1 MGGGANRAERG
12 AAFLIALGGLALI
25 SALAAAALTLTT
37 APASRAAAAVERAKA
52 ERAAE
57 AAIHRLAV
65 AFTRPEE
72 RAQAPRDGAVVATSF
87 EGVML
92 TLSAQD
98 ALGLI
103 DINLASSEVL
113 TRLLTVTGAPA
124 EEAETIA
131 EAWVDARGRIGRRG
145 FTSLEEALAAT
156 PPDLIAAA
164 RAALAHATVWSGEP
178 GVDPTA
184 ATAPAL
190 AAAADLPLDV
200 AQSYVAARAFEGP
213 LTPLPP
219 EADLSSLRRSEGR
232 VARLSVRVETDRG
245 GRAALTVVIERTGS
259 PRAPIR
265 FLSWR

>member
-1 MGGGANRAERG
+1 MNRSERG

-25 SALAAAALTLTT
+25 SALAASALSLTT
-37 APASRAAAAVERAKA
+37 APASRASAAIERAKA

-72 RAQAPRDGAVVATSF
+72 RAQAPRDGGVVATSF
-87 EGVML
+87 EGAAL
-92 TLSAQD
+92 TISAQD

-103 DINLASSEVL
+103 DVNLASEGVL
-113 TRLLTVTGAPA
+113 IRLLSVTGAA
-124 EEAETIA
+124 Q
-131 EAWVDARGRIGRRG
+131 VDAEIIAAAWLDGRATNGRRG
-145 FTSLEEALAAT
+145 FTSLEEVMVAT
-156 PPDLIAAA
+156 PAEYAAPA
-164 RAALAHATVWSGEP
+164 QAALAHATVWSGEP

-190 AAAADLPLDV
+190 AAAANLPLDV
-200 AQSYVAARAFEGP
+200 AQGYVATRAFEGP

-219 EADLSSLRRSEGR
+219 EADLSTLRRSEGR
-232 VARLSVRVETDRG
+232 VARLSVRVETESG

-259 PRAPIR
+259 PRVPIR

>member
-1 MGGGANRAERG
+1 MIHPKNRSERG

-37 APASRAAAAVERAKA
+37 APAARATAAIERAKA

-72 RAQAPRDGAVVATSF
+72 RARAPRDGAVVATSF
-87 EGVML
+87 EGASL
-92 TLSAQD
+92 TISAQD

-103 DINLASSEVL
+103 DVNLASEEVL
-113 TRLLTVTGAPA
+113 IRLLSATGATTSD
-124 EEAETIA
+124 AETVATAWIA
-131 EAWVDARGRIGRRG
+131 GRDQNGRRG
-145 FTSLEEALAAT
+145 FVSIEDVLEAT
-156 PPDLIAAA
+156 PPEL
-164 RAALAHATVWSGEP
+164 RATAEAGLAHATVWSGEP

-190 AAAADLPLDV
+190 AAAADIPLDV
-200 AQSYVAARAFEGP
+200 AQTFIATRAFEGP
-213 LTPLPP
+213 LTPLPR

-232 VARLSVRVETDRG
+232 VARLVVRVETDGG

-259 PRAPIR
+259 PRLPVR

>member
-1 MGGGANRAERG
+1 MKGSERG

-25 SALAAAALTLTT
+25 SALAASALTLTT
-37 APASRAAAAVERAKA
+37 APASRASAAVERAKA

-72 RAQAPRDGAVVATSF
+72 RARAPRDGAVVATNF
-87 EGVML
+87 EGAAL
-92 TLSAQD
+92 TISAQD

-103 DINLASSEVL
+103 DINLASAAVL
-113 TRLLTVTGAPA
+113 SRLLTATGAAPA
-124 EEAETIA
+124 DADIIA
-131 EAWVDARGRIGRRG
+131 EAWIAGRKVNGRRG
-145 FTSLEEALAAT
+145 FTSLDEVIAAT
-156 PPDLIAAA
+156 PTELATAAQN
-164 RAALAHATVWSGEP
+164 ALAHATVWSGEP

-190 AAAADLPLDV
+190 AAAADLPLET
-200 AQSYVAARAFEGP
+200 AQAYVATRAFEGP
-213 LTPLPP
+213 LTPLPA

-232 VARLSVRVETDRG
+232 VARLSVRVETKGG
-245 GRAALTVVIERTGS
+245 GRAALTVVMERTGS

>member
-1 MGGGANRAERG
+1 MNRSERG

-37 APASRAAAAVERAKA
+37 APAARATAAVERAKA

-72 RAQAPRDGAVVATSF
+72 RAQAPRDGAVVATNF
-87 EGVML
+87 EGASL
-92 TLSAQD
+92 TISAQD

-103 DINLASSEVL
+103 DINLASDDVL
-113 TRLLTVTGAPA
+113 TRLLIATGAAPTDA
-124 EEAETIA
+124 EIIS
-131 EAWVDARGRIGRRG
+131 EAWTAARAAAGRRG
-145 FTSLEEALAAT
+145 FTALEEVMAAT
-156 PPDLIAAA
+156 PSEMSAAA
-164 RAALAHATVWSGEP
+164 QAALSHATVWSGEP

-190 AAAADLPLDV
+190 AAAADLPLETAQAFV
-200 AQSYVAARAFEGP
+200 ATRAFEGP

-219 EADLSSLRRSEGR
+219 GADLSALRRSEGR
-232 VARLSVRVETDRG
+232 VARLSVRVETEGG
-245 GRAALTVVIERTGS
+245 GRAALTVVMERTGS